1 MGEQDFGQL
10 QQRSNELVERGDI
23 DGLTVYVNELVAG
36 QQWEELDALR
46 TKCRLALARGKQL
59 WGVAAHIEYRLCLE
73 APGTWAAK
81 MLETGTGRFAL
92 GPLPEVAASTHTW
105 SQLAPYLHPTPEAAM
120 AVHERVVRGDDLTED
135 PAAAAL
141 PDVLDT
147 PLRLEDWEP
156 SYALADYHTDRMD
169 SPPPRLPALRPVP
182 ARRASRAGRAGTAT
196 GSTARSRSGNGSASA
211 RGEPDE
217 VSAALEDLVT
227 TWTAESNGRAEAVAV
242 KGKAL
247 DAVSALGARVSEA
260 VELAPG
266 EAIAAMAWAA
276 ASGGAHG
283 RRPGTAPGRFG
294 AWWVLATIGDLTARW
309 PLRPYELTTVLEEVR
324 WYAWGSGDPVTG
336 WALRLAL
343 EATAGSRKGR
353 AWAISATD
361 AA

>member
-1 MGEQDFGQL
+1 
-10 QQRSNELVERGDI
+10 
-23 DGLTVYVNELVAG
+23 
-36 QQWEELDALR
+36 
-46 TKCRLALARGKQL
+46 
-59 WGVAAHIEYRLCLE
+59 
-73 APGTWAAK
+73 
-81 MLETGTGRFAL
+81 
-92 GPLPEVAASTHTW
+92 
-105 SQLAPYLHPTPEAAM
+105 
-120 AVHERVVRGDDLTED
+120 
-135 PAAAAL
+135 L
-141 PDVLDT
+141 PDVLDL

-156 SYALADYHTDRMD
+156 SYALAEYHTDRMD
-169 SPPPRLPALRPVP
+169 SPPPRLPPLRPVP
-182 ARRASRAGRAGTAT
+182 VARRATRAGAAAAAGR
-196 GSTARSRSGNGSASA
+196 TARPRSANGSAPA

-227 TWTAESNGRAEAVAV
+227 PWTAESNGRAEALAV

-247 DAVSALGARVSEA
+247 DAVSALGARVSEV

-283 RRPGTAPGRFG
+283 RRPGAAPGRFG
-294 AWWVLATIGDLTARW
+294 AWWVLATIGGLTARW
-309 PLRPYELTTVLEEVR
+309 PLRPNELTTVLEEVR
-324 WYAWGSGDPVTG
+324 WYAWGSGEPVTG